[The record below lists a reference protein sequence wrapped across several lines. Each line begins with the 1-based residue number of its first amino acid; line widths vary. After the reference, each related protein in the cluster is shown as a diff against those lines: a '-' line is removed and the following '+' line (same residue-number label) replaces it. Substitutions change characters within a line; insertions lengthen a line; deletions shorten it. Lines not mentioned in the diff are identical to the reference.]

1 METEDPSEVIVIK
14 RGRLQ
19 WWGMG
24 ANRTNRVMF
33 MPMRSWKDNENRS
46 VRHLSSG
53 VYNVSN
59 STNRFFFFFGT
70 VTETI
75 SASFQNYVLSG
86 KSRMQETQ
94 LGSWAFWTE
103 LWFNRGLW
111 CCPTKGSLLGKSQI

>member
-59 STNRFFFFFGT
+59 STNRFFFFFW
-70 VTETI
+70 
-75 SASFQNYVLSG
+75 NC
-86 KSRMQETQ
+86 
-94 LGSWAFWTE
+94 
-103 LWFNRGLW
+103 N
-111 CCPTKGSLLGKSQI
+111 